1 MAKTEAVVARF
12 TPGDAVR
19 VLPLGKPG
27 HVRTPH
33 YILNKRGE
41 VVEFCGFFLN
51 PEVTA
56 LKIASIV
63 PGMPAARAGI
73 QTGDLITKVDGL
85 AVAGSKATAL
95 KSHAEREVG
104 QSLRLELKHAN
115 GQVYTVNMV
124 AVPKP

>member
-1 MAKTEAVVARF
+1 MRSIASLRSAVLMLLLLTGASWAGASSAGERGYF
-12 TPGDAVR
+12 GFGLAIS
-19 VLPLGKPG
+19 GK
-27 HVRTPH
+27 
-33 YILNKRGE
+33 
-41 VVEFCGFFLN
+41 GFFLN

-73 QTGDLITKVDGL
+73 QAGDLITKVDGL
-85 AVAGSKATAL
+85 SVAGSKATAL

>member
-1 MAKTEAVVARF
+1 MRSIASLRSAVLLLLLLAGATSAGERGYF
-12 TPGDAVR
+12 GFGLAIS
-19 VLPLGKPG
+19 GK
-27 HVRTPH
+27 
-33 YILNKRGE
+33 
-41 VVEFCGFFLN
+41 GFFLN

-56 LKIASIV
+56 LKIASIA

-73 QTGDLITKVDGL
+73 QAGDQITRVDGL
-85 AVAGSKATAL
+85 SVVGSKAMTL